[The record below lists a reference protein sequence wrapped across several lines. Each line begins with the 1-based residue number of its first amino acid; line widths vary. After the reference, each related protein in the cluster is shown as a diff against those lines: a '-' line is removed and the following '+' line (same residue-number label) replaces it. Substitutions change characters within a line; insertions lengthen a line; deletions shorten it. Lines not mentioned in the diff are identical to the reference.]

1 MVQVFSSLDL
11 ICCFYLRVHSIVF
24 RHHKLSPHII
34 LATTTIQ
41 FINGTTIKD
50 LGQFPLKKIAPNPK
64 TNPKPNPNP
73 NQGSTFLGGNC
84 LVAPNSKTD
93 PDVDS
98 NTKPNWGQFF
108 SVVIVRIPTIMVSII
123 SQWKHWLYFPCVLN
137 NINICFC
144 FNFYFFIFR
153 DKVISMALTDKSS

>member
-50 LGQFPLKKIAPNPK
+50 LGQFPPKKIASNPK
-64 TNPKPNPNP
+64 TKPKPNPNP

-84 LVAPNSKTD
+84 LVAPNPKTD
-93 PDVDS
+93 PDLDP
-98 NTKPNWGQFF
+98 NPKPNWGAIFLHGNCPDTNNNGQHYLSMETLIVL
-108 SVVIVRIPTIMVSII
+108 SVCSKQYKYMVLLQLLLLHI
-123 SQWKHWLYFPCVLN
+123 SW
-137 NINICFC
+137 
-144 FNFYFFIFR
+144 
-153 DKVISMALTDKSS
+153 

>member
-41 FINGTTIKD
+41 FINGTIIKD
-50 LGQFPLKKIAPNPK
+50 LGQFPPKKIAPNPK
-64 TNPKPNPNP
+64 TNPKPNSNP

-98 NTKPNWGQFF
+98 NPKPNWGAIFLRGNCPDTNNNGQHYLSMETLIVL
-108 SVVIVRIPTIMVSII
+108 SVCSKQYKYMLLLQLLLLHI
-123 SQWKHWLYFPCVLN
+123 SW
-137 NINICFC
+137 
-144 FNFYFFIFR
+144 
-153 DKVISMALTDKSS
+153 

>member
-41 FINGTTIKD
+41 FINGTIIKD
-50 LGQFPLKKIAPNPK
+50 LGQFPPKKIAPNPK

-98 NTKPNWGQFF
+98 NTKPNWGAIFLRGNCPDTNNNGQHYLSMETLIVL
-108 SVVIVRIPTIMVSII
+108 SVCSKQYKYMLLLQLLLLHTS
-123 SQWKHWLYFPCVLN
+123 
-137 NINICFC
+137 
-144 FNFYFFIFR
+144 
-153 DKVISMALTDKSS
+153 